1 MFHSGTASL
10 LLSDWKLLFHPVLV
24 AQVNFSVFYRLD
36 CFNSAYPLSS
46 SQRLSVTHPD
56 ACGAV
61 QVLAGSFPYLRR
73 LINPVRDT
81 QRCPEI
87 KQQKINKINERTI
100 L

>member
-1 MFHSGTASL
+1 M
-10 LLSDWKLLFHPVLV
+10 
-24 AQVNFSVFYRLD
+24 
-36 CFNSAYPLSS
+36 
-46 SQRLSVTHPD
+46 THLD

-73 LINPVRDT
+73 LINPVSDT

-100 L
+100 LDTRPAIALLISICWLLYRRLFAFIVAAD

>member
-1 MFHSGTASL
+1 MFPPL
-10 LLSDWKLLFHPVLV
+10 LLSHWKLLFHRVLIT
-24 AQVNFSVFYRLD
+24 QVNFSVFYRLD
-36 CFNSAYPLSS
+36 CFNSAYLLLSS
-46 SQRLSVTHPD
+46 SQRLSVTHLD

-73 LINPVRDT
+73 LINPVSDT

-100 L
+100 LDT